1 MSAERYEGRTRNG
14 IDDAAPLEASGAPEM
29 RRRNPD
35 STGEIST
42 SKGSEKS
49 KFWVKSVK
57 ALAYAIGALLI
68 FLAGMR
74 VGELKA
80 WFSYRWA
87 ESYSANFGEGANVPP
102 HGGPMMGIRPRLP
115 GRFFNGHGVYGE
127 IMRVEGKRIL
137 VKDRDGSEKIVVI
150 TDKTTIRRG
159 PVDIS
164 PKDVRPDQAIV
175 VIGTPTDDGKVE
187 ASFIRLF
194 PMGGAVLKPMPF
206 HARFDRGDVE
216 RWKGADL

>member
-1 MSAERYEGRTRNG
+1 MAS
-14 IDDAAPLEASGAPEM
+14 LEAYNSPEERKRSPSSGESI
-29 RRRNPD
+29 PD
-35 STGEIST
+35 PKAFRG
-42 SKGSEKS
+42 S
-49 KFWVKSVK
+49 KFWSK
-57 ALAYAIGALLI
+57 AGRMFLYAIGTLLI

-87 ESYSANFGEGANVPP
+87 ESYSSNFGDSANVPP

-115 GRFFNGHGVYGE
+115 GRFFNGHGIYGE

-137 VKDRDGSEKIVVI
+137 VKDRDGSEKIIVI

-159 PVDIS
+159 PSDIS

-194 PMGGAVLKPMPF
+194 PMGGAILNPMPF
-206 HARFDRGDVE
+206 HARFNHGDVLKW
-216 RWKGADL
+216 RGADL